1 MMEFVNLGDATLAAQ
16 YVAIEMFRTIQK
28 QSEPKLGLATGGTM
42 EPVYKSLVQLIEHN
56 PIDLSA
62 LKTFNLD
69 EYYGLD
75 KDHPQSYLYF
85 MKHHLFNHIDIT
97 ENQYYFP
104 DNNAVNLE
112 ADNQAYDQLVKSP
125 DGVHLQILGIG
136 TNGHIGFNE
145 PGTPF
150 DSNTRLVQLTDE
162 TIQANARFFNHVE
175 EVPTRAVTMGI
186 KTIMSA
192 ERIILLAV
200 GKKKQP
206 IIHELYHMEIP
217 DTDVPA
223 SVLLTHPDVLI
234 VTDNEAAPQY

>member
-1 MMEFVNLGDATLAAQ
+1 MEFVNLGDATLAAQ

>member
-1 MMEFVNLGDATLAAQ
+1 MEFVNLGDATLAAQ

-206 IIHELYHMEIP
+206 IIHELYHMETP

-234 VTDNEAAPQY
+234 VTDNEAAPQD